1 MKKTTFLHPAGI
13 FATSLVASLFSL
25 SSLIAQTP
33 TDDAASPETPQVAS
47 EPKYPEFYNDEKYA
61 IYRDPRYAKPLPEGI
76 FGVRTISVPEDG
88 FHNDEDRELYVG
100 LKGVADVLSQARSF
114 DNLAWKLEP
123 YSKAIFG
130 AETTDYYGDKPLD
143 EHFRGGVH
151 YQDHRHTVR
160 VFTSYPE
167 TCDVLTVCH
176 VDGYVVFDINKTHPF
191 HSEKQIEL
199 NGNWQVGEIARIYV
213 FYFDSREAVEIT
225 FHADGSPRRFRR
237 SEFADAP
244 SNFTPLLRRPGKE
257 APRTDAQQQKLIVDV
272 LKTVHPTLVLYSTVW
287 NRDGS
292 VAERVDEPTD
302 VIETLSISGLEP
314 APFKMSEWIK
324 ETEEAVAKEAAEK
337 TE

>member
-1 MKKTTFLHPAGI
+1 MAFLRLGRI
-13 FATSLVASLFSL
+13 FATSLAASLFAL
-25 SSLIAQTP
+25 STVDAQTP
-33 TDDAASPETPQVAS
+33 TVDAASPEAPQVAS
-47 EPKYPEFYNDEKYA
+47 EPKYPEFYNDEKLA
-61 IYRDPRYAKPLPEGI
+61 FYRDPRYAKPLPEGI
-76 FGVRTISVPEDG
+76 FGMRTITVPEDG
-88 FHNDEDRELYVG
+88 FYNDQDRELYVG

-114 DNLAWKLEP
+114 DGLARKLEP
-123 YSKAIFG
+123 YSQAIFG
-130 AETTDYYGDKPLD
+130 AETTDYYGDQPLD

-199 NGNWQVGEIARIYV
+199 TGNWQVGEIARIYV

-225 FHADGSPRRFRR
+225 FHADGSPQRFRR
-237 SEFADAP
+237 CEFADAP
-244 SNFTPLLRRPGKE
+244 SNFTALLRRPGKE
-257 APRTDAQQQKLIVDV
+257 AQRTDAQKQKLMVDA

-302 VIETLSISGLEP
+302 VSEMVSISGLEP
-314 APFKMSEWIK
+314 APFKMSKWIK
-324 ETEEAVAKEAAEK
+324 GAEEAVANETAEEK